1 MDKDEI
7 KAKLD
12 AAGIEYDARWGA
24 EKLAALLPAE
34 TVVEAPKAQTVAC
47 VVLRDFWPAEND
59 RVRAGT
65 ILDLDPMAAIDGI
78 ESGLFSRVK
87 G

>member
-1 MDKDEI
+1 MDKDAI

-12 AAGIEYDARWGA
+12 AAGIEYDARRGA
-24 EKLAALLPAE
+24 DKLAAMLPTE
-34 TVVEAPKAQTVAC
+34 TVEAPKSQTVAC
-47 VVLRDFWPAEND
+47 VVLRDYWPAEDD

-65 ILDLDPMAAIDGI
+65 IVDLEPMDAIDGI
-78 ESGLFSRVK
+78 ESGLLSRVK

>member
-1 MDKDEI
+1 MDKDAI

-12 AAGIEYDARWGA
+12 AAGIEYDARRGA
-24 EKLAALLPAE
+24 DKLAAMLPNE
-34 TVVEAPKAQTVAC
+34 TVAAPKSQTVAC
-47 VVLRDFWPAEND
+47 VVLRDYWHAEND

-65 ILDLDPMAAIDGI
+65 ILDLEPMDAIDGI
-78 ESGLFSRVK
+78 ESGLLSRVK

>member
-1 MDKDEI
+1 MDKDAI

-12 AAGIEYDARWGA
+12 AAGIEYDARLGA
-24 EKLAALLPAE
+24 DKLAAMLPPE
-34 TVVEAPKAQTVAC
+34 TVSAPKSQTVAC
-47 VVLRDFWPAEND
+47 VVLRDYWPAEND

-65 ILDLDPMAAIDGI
+65 ILDIEPMDAIDGI
-78 ESGLFSRVK
+78 ESGLLSRVK

>member
-12 AAGIEYDARWGA
+12 AAGIEYDARWGVD
-24 EKLAALLPAE
+24 KLEAMLPPE
-34 TVVEAPKAQTVAC
+34 MVSAPKAQTVAC
-47 VVLRDFWPAEND
+47 VVLRDYWQAEND
-59 RVRAGT
+59 RVRAGSV
-65 ILDLDPMAAIDGI
+65 LDLEPMAAIDGI
-78 ESGLFSRVK
+78 ESGLLARVK